1 MPKIFRIALLVFVVC
16 CFGAAQ
22 GAGKKDA
29 EPSAPKAVKAHGKP
43 PAHHRGKTR
52 VAVKHPADHS
62 GKTQTGKASI
72 YSHRLAGKK
81 MANGERMDPNSNN
94 AASKTLPLGTRA
106 RVTNI
111 SNGKSAVVVIK
122 DRGPHVKGRIIDL
135 SPATAKTIGAGKQGV
150 IPVKVTPIAAPQS
163 GAQGKPGTAAAATRR
178 AEARKRR

>member
-1 MPKIFRIALLVFVVC
+1 MPKILRIALLVFVSC

-29 EPSAPKAVKAHGKP
+29 APSAPKAVKAHGKGA
-43 PAHHRGKTR
+43 AHHRGKTGL
-52 VAVKHPADHS
+52 AAKHPADSS
-62 GKTQTGKASI
+62 GKTRTGKASF

-81 MANGERMDPNSNN
+81 MASGERMDPNSNN

-106 RVTNI
+106 RVTNM

-150 IPVKVTPIAAPQS
+150 VPVEVTPVEAPQS
-163 GAQGKPGTAAAATRR
+163 GGKGKPATAAGETPHGNVKKGR
-178 AEARKRR
+178 

>member
-1 MPKIFRIALLVFVVC
+1 MPKILRIALLVFVAC

-22 GAGKKDA
+22 GAGKRVS
-29 EPSAPKAVKAHGKP
+29 EPAAPKAVKAHGKH

-52 VAVKHPADHS
+52 VAVKHPADNS
-62 GKTQTGKASI
+62 GKTRTGKASF

-81 MANGERMDPNSNN
+81 MANGARMDPNSNN
-94 AASKTLPLGTRA
+94 AASKTLPLGTKA
-106 RVTNI
+106 RVTNM

-150 IPVKVTPIAAPQS
+150 VPVKVTPIEAPQS
-163 GAQGKPGTAAAATRR
+163 GGKGKPGTAASETPHRDIKKGR
-178 AEARKRR
+178 